1 MKKST
6 NKRTFGQN
14 LLMKWAI
21 DYVMT
26 TIVFIIFTIIAFSLL
41 QKAIGVMLLI
51 ITLIRIKNIIG
62 FILLVYSNDD
72 ND

>member
-26 TIVFIIFTIIAFSLL
+26 TIVFIIFTIIAFSLV

-72 ND
+72 DD

>member
-1 MKKST
+1 MKKGT

>member
-62 FILLVYSNDD
+62 FILLMYSNDD